1 MRTDDTLEVA
11 VRSDLGGFGLDVTH
25 EFRLRGIT
33 ALFGPSGSGKSTL
46 LRAIAGLERMAVGRV
61 ALGRETW
68 LDSEAGLCVPPHL
81 RGVGYVFQDARLFG
95 HLSVRGNLRF
105 AQKRA
110 RGPGPAFDDVTDALG
125 IGPLLDR
132 RTGALS
138 GGERQRVAIARTL
151 LSRPRLLMLDEPLA
165 ALDLRRKAAILPYI
179 AALPDRF
186 GIPTIY
192 VTHALDEVTQLA
204 DRIVALRNGRVVASG
219 GVGEVL
225 ERLDIEPLAG
235 RFEAGVALDVVVTGH
250 DAAFHLT
257 VLEHR
262 GQRLIM
268 PGLEL
273 PVGAHVRLRIRA
285 RDVSIALVRPEGI
298 SIRNMLDGTVSAIAA
313 EPDTAFAEVLVDI
326 GGAQIRARLT
336 RLAVADLGLKPGA
349 PVVALVKSVAFDR
362 RAIAPARAAAP
373 VQAG

>member
-1 MRTDDTLEVA
+1 MRTDGALDVTL
-11 VRSDLGGFGLDVTH
+11 RLDIGGFGLDVAH
-25 EFRLRGIT
+25 EFHLQGIT

-46 LRAIAGLERMAVGRV
+46 LRAIAGLERSATGRV
-61 ALGRETW
+61 ALGGETW
-68 LDSEAGLCVPPHL
+68 LDSATGVCVAPHL

-105 AQKRA
+105 AEKRA
-110 RGPGPAFDDVTDALG
+110 RGPGPAFDDVTEALG
-125 IGPLLDR
+125 IEPLLDR

-204 DRIVALRNGRVVASG
+204 GRIVALRDGRVVAHG

-235 RFEAGVALDVVVTGH
+235 RFEAGVALDVVVTGQ

-257 VLEHR
+257 VLEHH

-268 PGLEL
+268 PGLDL

-285 RDVSIALVRPEGI
+285 RDVSLALGRPEGI

-336 RLAVADLGLKPGA
+336 RLAVADLGLAAGA
-349 PVVALVKSVAFDR
+349 RVVALVKSVAFDR
-362 RAIAPARAAAP
+362 RAIAPVRAAAP
-373 VQAG
+373 AQAE